1 VASKIAPIILITTP
15 LPRTEPIL
23 YPCRRVFK
31 CKTCHRQFSATSGN
45 LLACRKLP
53 FRTLFTGIPQIAAD
67 FSLISSQTG
76 VSDKRESLKLSRSWK
91 FVRLGR
97 HCQRYSV
104 CRSGNMPYRALGL
117 IVSIT
122 GLAALAL
129 SLPKPAHAVDPQS
142 HCAKVG
148 KDDTVRTIPPNL
160 IAIAET
166 LFHEPANEAA
176 SHRDMRDMYVY
187 RCMGGSVWVC
197 NHGANIPCAKGDTRR
212 VLPSVTDYCNENPNQ
227 DFVPMVVTGHGTI
240 HSWECVGGRAR
251 IKESEEVDR
260 RGFIANQW
268 QLLQ

>member
-1 VASKIAPIILITTP
+1 MAIKTRSNRTTPIVASKIAPIILITTP

-23 YPCRRVFK
+23 YRCCRAFK
-31 CKTCHRQFSATSGN
+31 CKACHRQFSATSGN

-122 GLAALAL
+122 GVAVLAL
-129 SLPKPAHAVDPQS
+129 FSLPKPAHA

-148 KDDTVRTIPPNL
+148 NDDTVRTIPRSL
-160 IAIAET
+160 IAGAAT

-176 SHRDMRDMYVY
+176 SQISLALKATRDACCRV
-187 RCMGGSVWVC
+187 SPTT
-197 NHGANIPCAKGDTRR
+197 ATKIPTKISCRW
-212 VLPSVTDYCNENPNQ
+212 S
-227 DFVPMVVTGHGTI
+227 
-240 HSWECVGGRAR
+240 
-251 IKESEEVDR
+251 
-260 RGFIANQW
+260 
-268 QLLQ
+268 